1 MLLKQTTLSLCLYQ
15 LRSITNHQQ
24 KVKKTRN
31 SRDNP
36 TMDYHSQTMGNGNSP
51 AAPCYWNEMSGL
63 LLHGVPI
70 GPFTELPSTKQS
82 HYISHWNYSN
92 SCVDLTNYHIF
103 LMEAPLLMSTY
114 NHLFSSSQQLYPNRC
129 RKCVHCLAD
138 LSAQVNVFQVNSLSA
153 VQNKTFKKGFHE
165 INCGVHQKNYMSLHQ
180 K

>member
-36 TMDYHSQTMGNGNSP
+36 TMDCHPQTMGNGNSP
-51 AAPCYWNEMSGL
+51 VAPCYWNEMT
-63 LLHGVPI
+63 
-70 GPFTELPSTKQS
+70 FTLWSTYRALPSTKQL

-92 SCVDLTNYHIF
+92 NCVDLTNYHIF
-103 LMEAPLLMSTY
+103 LTEAPLLMSTY

-138 LSAQVNVFQVNSLSA
+138 SSAQVNVFQVNSLSA
-153 VQNKTFKKGFHE
+153 VQNKTF
-165 INCGVHQKNYMSLHQ
+165 
-180 K
+180 